1 MSLLPCTHTAI
12 ETTGQDK
19 TDNRFNLSKHTQRK
33 NKKRSSM
40 HESTSLP
47 GVCVLAFLFA
57 CWCLWLTAA
66 EKERNKGRK
75 EGMGLGWGV
84 RLG

>member
-1 MSLLPCTHTAI
+1 MSLLPCAHTAI

-19 TDNRFNLSKHTQRK
+19 TDNLFNLSKHTERK
-33 NKKRSSM
+33 KKSSM

-57 CWCLWLTAA
+57 CWCLCLTAA
-66 EKERNKGRK
+66 EKERNKG
-75 EGMGLGWGV
+75 GNGAGV
-84 RLG
+84 GG